1 MGQRR
6 EKRWFSLPGVTGK
19 SRLQLARA
27 SHPVCVWGHWA
38 DTASP
43 FGAQA
48 PLLER
53 ASPGTFLLGHR
64 HGDGF

>member
-1 MGQRR
+1 MGQWR
-6 EKRWFSLPGVTGK
+6 ERRWFSLPGVTGK
-19 SRLQLARA
+19 SRLQLART
-27 SHPVCVWGHWA
+27 SHPVRVRGHWA

-43 FGAQA
+43 FRAQV